1 MGGDSP
7 TEATRVSPLGTR
19 DIEIYLAAQSKMLVR
34 ILLVALLLVR
44 AGATTMAKKIVLTDP
59 NAKCIDGSQAVMYVS
74 PGKSSKF
81 YIYHQ
86 GGGW

>member
-1 MGGDSP
+1 
-7 TEATRVSPLGTR
+7 
-19 DIEIYLAAQSKMLVR
+19 MLVR